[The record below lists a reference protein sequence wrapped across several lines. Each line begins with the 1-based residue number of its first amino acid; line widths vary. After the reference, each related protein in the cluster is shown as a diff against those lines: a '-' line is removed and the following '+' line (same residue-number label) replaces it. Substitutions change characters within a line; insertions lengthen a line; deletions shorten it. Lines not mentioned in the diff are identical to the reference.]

1 MLLEWSMIFAQ
12 VVFLMSFSRRWGIS
26 SLASAI
32 LLALA
37 GAGCHK
43 AAPLPPPPI
52 PEVAVAKVIQRDV
65 PVYSN
70 WVGTTE
76 GFVNAQIHPHVSGY
90 ILKQVYKDGDHVAAG
105 QLLFQIDDRQY
116 QAAYDQA
123 VGDLANKQAELKK
136 NQQDLARFK
145 PLLAEQVVSRQ
156 DYDHVD
162 QSTRASAAQVQAS
175 QAAVE
180 TARLNLDWTKVVS
193 PIDGVAGI
201 AKTQVGDLVS
211 PTTLLTTVSRLDPI
225 KVTFPISA
233 REYLHF
239 ALKIKEH
246 EEKGVA
252 KDEPSLEMILADGSV
267 YPQIGHFYVAN
278 RQVKVQTGTIKLEGI
293 FPNHDYILRPGL
305 YAKIR
310 SPTDTIPNALLV
322 PQRAIL
328 ETQGQYQVALV
339 GPDNRVTLRTVQPGK
354 TFGNLRV
361 IDQGVAAGDEVITE
375 GWQKVS
381 DGMEVKPRL
390 VAEPAAVPAS
400 QAHPPSAAAPSN

>member
-1 MLLEWSMIFAQ
+1 
-12 VVFLMSFSRRWGIS
+12 
-26 SLASAI
+26 LASAI

-37 GAGCHK
+37 VAGCHK

-52 PEVAVAKVIQRDV
+52 PEVTVTTVIQRDV

-116 QAAYDQA
+116 KAAYDQA
-123 VGDLANKQAELKK
+123 VGDLANKQAQLKK
-136 NQQDLARFK
+136 DQQDLARYK
-145 PLLAEQVVSRQ
+145 PLLAEQVISRQ

-162 QSTRASAAQVQAS
+162 QSTHASAAQVQAA

-180 TARLNLDWTKVVS
+180 TARLNLEWTKVVS
-193 PIDGVAGI
+193 PIDGVGGI

-225 KVTFPISA
+225 KVTFPLSE

-252 KDEPSLEMILADGSV
+252 KDEPTLEMILADGTV
-267 YPQIGHFYVAN
+267 YPQRGHFYVAN
-278 RQVKVQTGTIKLEGI
+278 RQVKVQTGTIKIQGI

-310 SPTDTIPNALLV
+310 SATDTLPNALLV

-328 ETQGQYQVALV
+328 ETQGQYQVAVV
-339 GPDNRVTLRTVQPGK
+339 GSDNRVSLRTVEPGQ
-354 TFGNLRV
+354 TYGELRV
-361 IDQGVAAGDEVITE
+361 IEHGIERGDRVVTE
-375 GWQKVS
+375 GVQKVS
-381 DGMEVKPRL
+381 DGMEVKPRME
-390 VAEPAAVPAS
+390 AGPGGQTNHTAS
-400 QAHPPSAAAPSN
+400 GGTSTPQN